1 MKNNHNLSQ
10 LMNYEIICAKV
21 LESNK
26 SFILAHYNRRR
37 KMEVT
42 ASSNSQNQNIFLSSS
57 LRKTAYI
64 SRRHHWFPRE
74 MTYEEP
80 A

>member
-26 SFILAHYNRRR
+26 SSILAHYNRRR

-42 ASSNSQNQNIFLSSS
+42 SDTL
-57 LRKTAYI
+57 KTC
-64 SRRHHWFPRE
+64 F
-74 MTYEEP
+74 
-80 A
+80 

>member
-1 MKNNHNLSQ
+1 MKNNHNLYQ

-42 ASSNSQNQNIFLSSS
+42 SDTL
-57 LRKTAYI
+57 KTC
-64 SRRHHWFPRE
+64 F
-74 MTYEEP
+74 
-80 A
+80 

>member
-1 MKNNHNLSQ
+1 MKNNHNLYQ

-26 SFILAHYNRRR
+26 SFILALFNRRR

-42 ASSNSQNQNIFLSSS
+42 SDTL
-57 LRKTAYI
+57 KTC
-64 SRRHHWFPRE
+64 F
-74 MTYEEP
+74 
-80 A
+80 